1 MKNDDPFLTRI
12 RKERE
17 ALQKQLVDLDTAERV
32 YLGIGP
38 KTGQFPMVEAAA
50 NQTNA
55 IAATL
60 PKMTIKDAIL
70 TVLGEAGS
78 RGMDASELLKA
89 LQMRGL
95 PDMKREN
102 LYPKLSY
109 FKREKWLSHDEEQ
122 GLWKVSDEGRKEL
135 LFL

>member
-1 MKNDDPFLTRI
+1 MKNDDPFLSRI

-17 ALQKQLVDLDTAERV
+17 ALQKQLADLDTAERV

-38 KTGQFPMVEAAA
+38 KTGQFPFVEAAA

-55 IAATL
+55 IAAVL

-78 RGMDASELLKA
+78 RGMDASELLQS
-89 LQMRGL
+89 LQTRGL
-95 PDMKREN
+95 ADMKREN

-109 FKREKWLSHDEEQ
+109 FKHKRWLSHDLEQ
-122 GLWKVSDEGRKEL
+122 GLWKITDEGRKEL
-135 LFL
+135 LFS

>member
-1 MKNDDPFLTRI
+1 MKSDDPFLIRI

-17 ALQKQLVDLDTAERV
+17 ALQKQLADLETAERV

-38 KTGQFPMVEAAA
+38 KTGQFPLVEAAA
-50 NQTNA
+50 NQLNA
-55 IAATL
+55 IADIL

-89 LQMRGL
+89 LQTRGL

-109 FKREKWLSHDEEQ
+109 FKHKRWLFHDEEQ
-122 GLWKVSDEGRKEL
+122 ALWKISDEGRKEL
-135 LFL
+135 MFS